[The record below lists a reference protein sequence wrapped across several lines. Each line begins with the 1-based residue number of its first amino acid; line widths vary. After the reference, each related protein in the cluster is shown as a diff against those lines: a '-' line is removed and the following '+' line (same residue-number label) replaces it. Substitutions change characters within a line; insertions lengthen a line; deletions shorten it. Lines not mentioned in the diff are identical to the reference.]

1 MNALAIDDLL
11 STTLYSW
18 YTDVSQWVPGSPES
32 LRPCGECH
40 WELAAII
47 TVGDWPHELVDALV
61 AAIDGVVRHVAES
74 FQEGG
79 VGADAATAQAREVV
93 MGELVDHTD
102 DIRDVLEQCIPY
114 RLKAFAEL
122 ELDLARLGA
131 L

>member
-18 YTDVSQWVPGSPES
+18 YSDVSQWMPGSPES

-40 WELAAII
+40 RELAAII
-47 TVGDWPHELVDALV
+47 EVGAWPHELVDALV
-61 AAIDGVVRHVAES
+61 TAIDGVVRHVGES
-74 FQEGG
+74 FQEDG
-79 VGADAATAQAREVV
+79 VGADAAASLAREVV
-93 MGELVDHTD
+93 MGELADHAE

-114 RLKAFAEL
+114 RLQAFAEL

>member
-18 YTDVSQWVPGSPES
+18 YTDVSQWVPGSSES

-47 TVGDWPHELVDALV
+47 KVSDWPHELVDALV

-74 FQEGG
+74 FQEDG
-79 VGADAATAQAREVV
+79 VGADAAAAQAREVV
-93 MGELVDHTD
+93 MGELGDHAD

-114 RLKAFAEL
+114 RLQAFAEL
-122 ELDLARLGA
+122 ELDLARLGT